1 MLEIAADAKVW
12 KPLLELITSC
22 TDEAVVFFEPRG
34 ITARNMNRERTAAY
48 ELFYPADGFLE
59 YRCDKPLYA
68 VVRENDVKRALKQKG
83 KLTLTLDKD
92 WLRLGNELV
101 GPLLLTEENLLLYK
115 RSRWLDKLP
124 ELKRENEAELDATIF
139 SKWLHYAD
147 KAGGEYVGFSWVEN
161 LRIVATGAWGEVWIE
176 MPAVRARVTKPSAS
190 IFRPAYILQF
200 FPPSAITKNSY
211 VIVDTEAK
219 DDTIMWF
226 TAGSW
231 APAGVSFRFAVAP
244 TVESEETK
252 KRIFGP
258 KPKIETVARF
268 RMKTENAKAMFDLFF
283 SNVDKPV
290 VQITEEGLLA
300 RNMGAICTTMA
311 QLEVPRIAFEEYEVK
326 KVKFVELTRDDRI
339 RYMLRI
345 AELLGTDA
353 EINVTEE
360 EVFFDR
366 VLIGHSTDRRL
377 DREVTA
383 KLDSYVKLD
392 PAQYFFKLPKEIGKA
407 HMTEVFCV
415 GFSYDPSWDAPN
427 IIYYGPSGE
436 VLDERVIS
444 GEYEVKER
452 LANCYRLEYVQQ
464 FFPPSVKIKEAELWM
479 SGFLFPLRI
488 RYSPFSGA
496 EFTAYIAAYVDPAY
510 EYVKKRNWLKPLT
523 EGAVI
528 QALREAAI
536 PPTRDRLK
544 IMLENRFYHVEGDKL
559 DKILKDLLNRKIV
572 VSRTAGYLTV
582 FTLADKP
589 LTLKPLTEE
598 VILEAIKRKCEEWGT
613 DAISSSELETVLGV
627 EYDIMDL
634 DRILYSLY
642 TKGLLGKKMDRKGPY
657 AADPRGF
664 WYIKEP
670 EPEKVVE
677 RAEEVKKLK
686 ELTEEAVL
694 SVIAE
699 MHEAVKDNVKLSDVV
714 EKLKDQEYDT
724 TKLDEIL
731 SRLKAEGKVE
741 MLADGRVWTA
751 EFARKIREAPPP
763 LPKGYVRV
771 HFKRDMVRYIGIDRK
786 YYGPFKACQVAVIE
800 EKFAQVFAK
809 HGYVEILEQSEV
821 QGTKKS
827 GGGWEEELA
836 DLVEIA
842 RKESLEEFLNNIRFT
857 RTRPYS
863 RIAAICREEYITLED
878 VCSKGPSEPRYSE
891 IGELYSYARPW
902 CGKKEV
908 TIYRGGSEIKPGDW
922 VALEREYA
930 EGHGTPVYELKVPL
944 SDVVWAG
951 TDVKEWFYIPKRLQ
965 GLFKSSEEFWRACR
979 SEQKPKTWEEA
990 KKRYERW
997 KV

>member
-12 KPLLELITSC
+12 KPLFELITSC
-22 TDEAVVFFEPRG
+22 TNEAVVLFEPKG
-34 ITARNMNRERTAAY
+34 ITARNMNAERTAAY
-48 ELFYPADGFLE
+48 ELFFPADGFLE

-68 VVRENDVKRALKQKG
+68 VVYEDYAKRALKQKG
-83 KLTLTLDKD
+83 KLTLTVDKG
-92 WLRLGNELV
+92 WLQLGNELV

-124 ELKRENEAELDATIF
+124 ELKRENEAELDATMF
-139 SKWLHYAD
+139 SKWLYYAD
-147 KAGGEYVGFSWVEN
+147 KVGSDYVGFNWEEN

-190 IFRPAYILQF
+190 IFRPTYTLQF
-200 FPPSAITKNSY
+200 FPPSAVTKNSY

-244 TVESEETK
+244 TVETEEIK
-252 KRIFGP
+252 KRIRNP
-258 KPKIETVARF
+258 KPRIETVARF
-268 RMKTENAKAMFDLFF
+268 RMKTENAKAMFDLLF
-283 SNVDKPV
+283 SNVEKPV
-290 VQITEEGLLA
+290 VQITEGGLLA
-300 RNMGAICTTMA
+300 RNMDVSNTTLA
-311 QLEVPRIAFEEYEVK
+311 QLEVPRIAFEEYEVR
-326 KVKFVELTRDDRI
+326 KVVPVELTSSQRI
-339 RYMLRI
+339 KYMLRI
-345 AELLGTDA
+345 AELLGIDA

-360 EVFFDR
+360 AVFFDR

-377 DREVTA
+377 DREVVA

-392 PAQYFFKLPKEIGKA
+392 PAQYFFKIPKEVGQA
-407 HMTEVFCV
+407 LFCV

-427 IIYYGPSGE
+427 IIYYGPRGK
-436 VLDERVIS
+436 VLDERAIS
-444 GEYEVKER
+444 GEYDVKER
-452 LANCYRLEYVQQ
+452 LANSYMLEYVQQ
-464 FFPPSVKIKEAELWM
+464 FFPPSVKIKEAEFWM
-479 SGFLFPLRI
+479 SGFLSPLRI

-496 EFTAYIAAYVDPAY
+496 RFTAYIAAYTDPAY

-523 EGAVI
+523 E
-528 QALREAAI
+528 EAIIEVLKEATT
-536 PPTRDRLK
+536 PPTGDRLRV
-544 IMLENRFYHVEGDKL
+544 MLENRFYHVEGDKL
-559 DKILKDLLNRKIV
+559 DKILKDLLNRGIV
-572 VSRTAGYLTV
+572 VRRTAGYLTV

-589 LTLKPLTEE
+589 ITLKPLTEE
-598 VILEAIKRKCEEWGT
+598 VVLETIKRKCEEWRT

-634 DRILYSLY
+634 DGILYSLY
-642 TKGLLGKKMDRKGPY
+642 TKGILGKKMDRKGPY
-657 AADPRGF
+657 AVDPRGF

-699 MHEAVKDNVKLSDVV
+699 LHEAVKDNVKLSDVV
-714 EKLKDQEYDT
+714 EKLKDKEYDT
-724 TKLDEIL
+724 TKLDEVI
-731 SRLKAEGKVE
+731 SKLKAEGKVE
-741 MLADGRVWTA
+741 MLADGRIWTA

-809 HGYVEILEQSEV
+809 HGYVEILEQGAV
-821 QGTKKS
+821 QGSEGSKKS
-827 GGGWEEELA
+827 EGGWEEELA

-891 IGELYSYARPW
+891 MGVLYSYARPW

-908 TIYRGGSEIKPGDW
+908 TIYRGGSEIRPGDW
-922 VALEREYA
+922 VALEKEYA
-930 EGHGTPVYELKVPL
+930 ESHGTPVYELKVPL
-944 SDVVWAG
+944 SDVVWAE

-965 GLFKSSEEFWRACR
+965 GLFKSPEEFWRACR

>member
-22 TDEAVVFFEPRG
+22 TDEAVVLFEPKG
-34 ITARNMNRERTAAY
+34 VTARNMNSERTAAY
-48 ELFYPADGFLE
+48 ELFFPADGFLE
-59 YRCDKPLYA
+59 YRCDKPLYVA
-68 VVRENDVKRALKQKG
+68 VYERDVKKALKQKG

-101 GPLLLTEENLLLYK
+101 GPLLPTEEHLLLYK
-115 RSRWLDKLP
+115 RSKWLDKFP
-124 ELKRENEAELDATIF
+124 ELKRENEAELDATMF
-139 SKWLHYAD
+139 SKWLYCVD
-147 KAGGEYVGFSWVEN
+147 KVGGDYVGFNWGEN
-161 LRIVATGAWGEVWIE
+161 LRIVATGAWGEVWVE
-176 MPAVRARVTKPSAS
+176 MPAVRARVAKPSSS
-190 IFRPAYILQF
+190 IFRPTYILQF

-231 APAGVSFRFAVAP
+231 APAGVSFRFVVAP
-244 TVESEETK
+244 TVETEGVK
-252 KRIFGP
+252 KGTRVP
-258 KPKIETVARF
+258 KPEIKAVARF
-268 RMKTENAKAMFDLFF
+268 RMKVEKAKAMFDLLF
-283 SNVDKPV
+283 SNVEKPV
-290 VQITEEGLLA
+290 VQVTEEGLLA
-300 RNMGAICTTMA
+300 RNMDAYYATVA

-326 KVKFVELTRDDRI
+326 KTMLVELTRDDRI
-339 RYMLRI
+339 KYMLRI

-353 EINVTEE
+353 EINITEE

-366 VLIGHSTDRRL
+366 TLIGNKTDRKL
-377 DREVTA
+377 DKPITA

-392 PAQYFFKLPKEIGKA
+392 PVQYFFKIPKG
-407 HMTEVFCV
+407 MTEIFCV

-427 IIYYGPSGE
+427 IIYYGPRGE
-436 VLDERVIS
+436 VLDERTIS

-452 LANCYRLEYVQQ
+452 LANSYRIEYVQQ
-464 FFPPSVKIKEAELWM
+464 FFPPSVKIREVELWM
-479 SGFLFPLRI
+479 SGFLSPLRI

-496 EFTAYIAAYVDPAY
+496 EFTAYIAAYTDSAY

-523 EGAVI
+523 EEAVI
-528 QALREAAI
+528 QVLKEAEI
-536 PPTRDRLK
+536 SPTRDRLR

-559 DKILKDLLNRKIV
+559 DKILKDLLNRKV
-572 VSRTAGYLTV
+572 VVTRTTGYTTV
-582 FTLADKP
+582 FALADKP
-589 LTLKPLTEE
+589 ITLKPLTEE
-598 VILEAIKRKCEEWGT
+598 VVLETIKRKCGEWGT

-627 EYDIMDL
+627 EYDIKDL
-634 DRILYSLY
+634 DGILYSLY
-642 TKGLLGKKMDRKGPY
+642 TKGLLGKKMERKGPY
-657 AADPRGF
+657 VADPRGF

-677 RAEEVKKLK
+677 RAEEVKLK

-694 SVIAE
+694 SAIAE

-714 EKLKDQEYDT
+714 EKLKDQEYDI

-731 SRLKAEGKVE
+731 AKLKAEKKIE

-751 EFARKIREAPPP
+751 EFAKKIREAPPP

-809 HGYVEILEQSEV
+809 HGYVEILEQGAV
-821 QGTKKS
+821 QGSEKS
-827 GGGWEEELA
+827 EEWRKELA

-842 RKESLEEFLNNIRFT
+842 KKESLEEFLNNIRLT

-863 RIAAICREEYITLED
+863 RIAAICKEEYITLED
-878 VCSKGPSEPRYSE
+878 VCSKGPSEPRHSE
-891 IGELYSYARPW
+891 IGVLYSYARPW
-902 CGKKEV
+902 CRGREV

-930 EGHGTPVYELKVPL
+930 ESHGTPVYELKVPL

-951 TDVKEWFYIPKRLQ
+951 TDVKEWFYVPKRLQ
-965 GLFKSSEEFWRACR
+965 GLFKSPEEFWRACR
-979 SEQKPKTWEEA
+979 EQKPRTWEEA